1 MNFRKYLYLI
11 LLISIGLFPS
21 TSYSKSS
28 VWKVSKDDNYFY
40 LGGTVH
46 ILNASDHPLPK
57 EFFHA
62 YENSDKLIFETNI
75 SESKTPEAQQKFLYA
90 MLFKS
95 GRTLSDDL
103 NPKTFQDLKSFL
115 TSRQI
120 PIANF
125 AQFRPWA
132 VALTISVLEYQRI
145 GMVPEYGV
153 EEYFNKQ
160 AALDNKQLGHLE
172 SLDEQIS
179 FISSMESI
187 DPNLLINYTLRDL
200 ETLSELS
207 NFLNNSWRTGDI
219 EAFTTHSLIVQMKAE
234 FPDLYNTLITNRNTN
249 WMSDILTLNSN
260 ELIEFVLVGTLH
272 LNGEDGLLNQ
282 LKIAGYEI
290 TQLSE

>member
-1 MNFRKYLYLI
+1 MNFKKYIYLI
-11 LLISIGLFPS
+11 LLISIGLLPS

-28 VWKVSKDDNYFY
+28 VWKVSKDDKHFY

-57 EFFHA
+57 EFLHA

-95 GRTLSDDL
+95 ERKLSDDL
-103 NPKTFQDLKSFL
+103 DAKTFQDLNSFL
-115 TSRQI
+115 ASRQI
-120 PIANF
+120 PIASF
-125 AQFRPWA
+125 AKFRPWA

-153 EEYFNKQ
+153 EEFFNKQ
-160 AALDNKQLGHLE
+160 ATLDNKQLGHLE

-187 DPNLLINYTLRDL
+187 EPNLLINYTLRDL
-200 ETLSELS
+200 ENLSELS
-207 NFLNNSWRTGDI
+207 NFLKDSWRTGDI
-219 EAFTTHSLIVQMKAE
+219 EAFTTHSLIVQMKTE
-234 FPDLYNTLITNRNTN
+234 FPEIYNTLIADRNNN
-249 WMSDILTLNSN
+249 WMSDILALNSN
-260 ELIEFVLVGTLH
+260 ELIEFVLVGTMH
-272 LNGEDGLLNQ
+272 LNSKDGLLNQ